1 MRTIV
6 FPSRNNTTYRSGY
19 IKLTA
24 IGSEF
29 DQTAI
34 EGHTNTVVDKLKS
47 TQRHTAP
54 DFDGVG
60 LAYLENAMENMRAER
75 SKMTGQPK
83 FIAILPLP
91 LSVRDATA
99 VEWNSSPSSF
109 IDGAYGKIKN
119 TGVGSSNMA
128 AMINNGGNMLGN
140 YLSENSE
147 IARGLGASSS
157 LGSDIV
163 GWLSDKGV
171 DQATNPIS
179 EFVLTGSTEL
189 SKAVANSPAA
199 MARKMPGRGSSA
211 VLGMQSESS
220 LMNFHNEA
228 AALNGVR
235 QVIYDPGY
243 WQSFQGVNPRQFTLS
258 WDIIPENHEDAING
272 LEMCARIRE
281 FSLPQSVS
289 GVELLSPCYWQVDWS
304 NKYLDSQ
311 TLYSSLI
318 INNIE
323 VSYAEQGEWNGASTP
338 KMFKI
343 SITFSEAK
351 APTADIYKNG
361 DSSIDIK
368 VANNGGGSGSQST
381 SSKGGLRSGR
391 ARGGKAGKPGYDGA
405 VGTFGKAPGTF
416 GSGGIGGI
424 LGGIGGG
431 TLGDKIGGII
441 GSGKLGPLSGIAGQ
455 IGGALGK
462 TIDGV
467 ANVVGGVVSGGV
479 KGYGDLLG
487 DKVGGLIGG
496 AISGNIGKVL
506 GDVVDNAIDDI
517 ASSAGKVLKDAITT
531 GDFKDLDKKLGKA
544 AEASALGTVAGAVTE
559 VVGGKIVNKLE
570 EYYGKDLNDDVIK
583 DVVGSLVS
591 GAIGDNKGVQAIAD
605 KIEKESAGWVGG
617 ATEALFGIFAEPW
630 LVKVE
635 DKAEDIITKTDRKVE
650 DLINTQGM
658 TDVQKADYYKRKEQE
673 RKEQD
678 ALKAKQRE
686 EERKAKEEA
695 LRKEA
700 ERIQKANEEIL
711 TSKKNVENQVRKNA
725 EADVKNQNAGTNGT
739 PTNPPSDLPGSK
751 PKEPVDNTAKVN
763 EDKRLNTMG
772 NRIAVGD
779 SFAKGMGLYNPS
791 VTHKLGVQ
799 GRSPAEVYT
808 VVRSINKSLIEKSE
822 VWLSTGTASRI
833 DSDNTSTIRNQLQY
847 LVDAKPCA
855 IIVAGVSE
863 IQGSNATAAL
873 ANRRIENAVNEFKA
887 KGHPVI
893 FTGAVS
899 AADTL
904 NDNIHPK
911 NSWYMKAGV
920 NFTGCSLNKQP

>member
-34 EGHTNTVVDKLKS
+34 EGHTNTVVDKLKN
-47 TQRHTAP
+47 TQRQTTP

-119 TGVGSSNMA
+119 TGVGSNTMA
-128 AMINNGGNMLGN
+128 MVNNGGNMLGN

-147 IARGLGASSS
+147 IARGLGASGS
-157 LGSDIV
+157 LGSDVV

-199 MARKMPGRGSSA
+199 MARKMPGKGSSA

-220 LMNFHNEA
+220 LMHFHNEA
-228 AALNGVR
+228 ATLNGVR

-323 VSYAEQGEWNGASTP
+323 VSYAEQGEWHGASTP

-343 SITFSEAK
+343 AITFSEAK

-368 VANNGGGSGSQST
+368 TANNGGGSGSQAT
-381 SSKGGLRSGR
+381 SSKGGLRSGK
-391 ARGGKAGKPGYDGA
+391 ARGGKAGTAGYDGA
-405 VGTFGKAPGTF
+405 VGTFGKAPGTS
-416 GSGGIGGI
+416 GSSD
-424 LGGIGGG
+424 G
-431 TLGDKIGGII
+431 TLGDKIGGILG
-441 GSGKLGPLSGIAGQ
+441 GSGGLGALSGIASQ

-462 TIDGV
+462 TIDGL
-467 ANVVGGVVSGGV
+467 ASVVGGVVSGGI
-479 KGYGDLLG
+479 GSSGDLLG

-496 AISGNIGKVL
+496 TIGGNIGKVL

-531 GDFKDLDKKLGKA
+531 GDFKDLDKKLGDA
-544 AEASALGTVAGAVTE
+544 AESAALGTVAGAVTN
-559 VVGGKIVNKLE
+559 VVGGKTVDKLE

-583 DVVGSLVS
+583 DVVGALVS
-591 GAIGDNKGVQAIAD
+591 GAIGDEQGIQAIAD
-605 KIEKESAGWVGG
+605 KLEKEASNWVGG
-617 ATEALFGIFAEPW
+617 ATEALFGIYAEPW
-630 LVKVE
+630 LVKAE
-635 DKAEDIITKTDRKVE
+635 DKAEDIITDADRKVE

-658 TDVQKADYYKRKEQE
+658 TDEQKADYYKRKEEE

-700 ERIQKANEEIL
+700 ERIQKAQEEIL
-711 TSKKNVENQVRKNA
+711 TSKKNVEDQVKKNA
-725 EADVKNQNAGTNGT
+725 EEDVKNQNTGTNGT
-739 PTNPPSDLPGSK
+739 NTNPPSDLPGSTA
-751 PKEPVDNTAKVN
+751 KEPTDNTSKVN
-763 EDKRLNTMG
+763 EDKRPSTMG

-779 SFAKGMGLYNPS
+779 SFAQGMGLYNPN

-808 VVRSINKSLIEKSE
+808 AVRSINKSLIEKSE
-822 VWLSTGTASRI
+822 VWLSTGTANRI
-833 DSDNTSTIRNQLQY
+833 DSDNTATIRNQLQY
-847 LVDAKPCA
+847 LVDAKPCVV
-855 IIVAGVSE
+855 IVAGISE
-863 IQGSNATAAL
+863 VQGSTATASL
-873 ANRRIENAVNEFKA
+873 ANRRIESVVNEFKA
-887 KGHPVI
+887 RGHPVI

-904 NDNIHPK
+904 NDKVHPK
-911 NSWYMKAGV
+911 NSWYMKSGV
-920 NFTGCSLNKQP
+920 NFTGCTLDKQP

>member
-29 DQTAI
+29 DQTVI
-34 EGHTNTVVDKLKS
+34 EGHTNTVVDKLKN
-47 TQRHTAP
+47 TQRQTTP

-128 AMINNGGNMLGN
+128 AMVNNGGNMLGN
-140 YLSENSE
+140 YLSENSD
-147 IARGLGASSS
+147 IARGLGASGS

-199 MARKMPGRGSSA
+199 MARKMPGKGSSA

-220 LMNFHNEA
+220 LMHFHNEA

-323 VSYAEQGEWNGASTP
+323 VSYAEQGEWHGASTP

-368 VANNGGGSGSQST
+368 TANNGGGSGSQTT
-381 SSKGGLRSGR
+381 SSKGGLRSGK
-391 ARGGKAGKPGYDGA
+391 ARGGKAGTPGYSGA
-405 VGTFGKAPGTF
+405 VGTFGKAPGTSGF
-416 GSGGIGGI
+416 GSLGDAIGGV
-424 LGGIGGG
+424 LGGVLGGA
-431 TLGDKIGGII
+431 
-441 GSGKLGPLSGIAGQ
+441 SGPLAGITGQ
-455 IGGALGK
+455 IEGALGK
-462 TIDGV
+462 TIDGLT
-467 ANVVGGVVSGGV
+467 NVVGGVVSGSI
-479 KGYGDLLG
+479 KNYGDLLG
-487 DKVGGLIGG
+487 DTVGGLVGGTIG
-496 AISGNIGKVL
+496 GNIGKVL
-506 GDVVDNAIDDI
+506 GDTVDNAIDDI

-531 GDFKDLDKKLGKA
+531 GDFKDLDKKLGDA
-544 AEASALGTVAGAVTE
+544 AESSLLNQAAGAVTV
-559 VVGGKIVNKLE
+559 VVGGKTVDMLE
-570 EYYGKDLNDDVIK
+570 EYYGKDLNDDAIK
-583 DVVGSLVS
+583 DVVGAIVS
-591 GAIGDNKGVQAIAD
+591 GAIGDDEGIQAIAD
-605 KIEKESAGWVGG
+605 KIEKEAANWVGG
-617 ATEALFGIFAEPW
+617 ASEALFGIYVEPW
-630 LVKVE
+630 LVKAE
-635 DKAEDIITKTDRKVE
+635 DKSEDIIRDADRKVE

-658 TDVQKADYYKRKEQE
+658 TDEQKEDYYKRKEEE

-678 ALKAKQRE
+678 ALLAKKRE

-700 ERIQKANEEIL
+700 ERIQKANEDIL
-711 TSKKNVENQVRKNA
+711 TSKKAVEDQVKKNA
-725 EADVKNQNAGTNGT
+725 EEDAKNQTNG
-739 PTNPPSDLPGSK
+739 TNPPSDLPSTK
-751 PKEPVDNTAKVN
+751 PKDPVDNTSKVN
-763 EDKRLNTMG
+763 EDKRPSTMG

-779 SFAKGMGLYNPS
+779 SFAQGLGLYNPN

-808 VVRSINKSLIEKSE
+808 AVRSINKSLIEKSE
-822 VWLSTGTASRI
+822 VWLSTGTANRI
-833 DSDNTSTIRNQLQY
+833 DADNTATIRNQLQY

-863 IQGSNATAAL
+863 VQGSNATASL
-873 ANRRIENAVNEFKA
+873 ANRRIESVVNEFKA
-887 KGHPVI
+887 KGHPVL

-904 NDNIHPK
+904 NDRVHPK
-911 NSWYMKAGV
+911 NSWYMKEGV
-920 NFTGCSLNKQP
+920 NFTGCSLDKQP